1 MNDNHF
7 RIKNYPIPMRQ
18 KTAARIAA
26 VQFSFQRLFVE
37 DISEITLADFLE
49 YYAPDVAEDLHVK
62 EIDISHFQQLVF
74 SFDINRPM
82 VEELISRSLSSGWS
96 VERLSKAEFTIL
108 FVAICELK
116 FVMKTPT
123 KVILAEY
130 IAIADAYNC
139 DIGFI
144 NAILDKN
151 AKLLRQNEI
160 LSSFKQ

>member
-1 MNDNHF
+1 
-7 RIKNYPIPMRQ
+7 MR
-18 KTAARIAA
+18 KKSAARIAA

-37 DISEITLADFLE
+37 EVLEVNLAEFVE
-49 YYAPDVAEDLHVK
+49 YYASDVAEELQVK
-62 EIDISHFQQLVF
+62 EIDISHFNQLVL
-74 SFDINRPM
+74 SFEINRPK
-82 VEELISRSLSSGWS
+82 VEKLISSSLSSGWS

-116 FVMKTPT
+116 YVMKTPA

-139 DIGFI
+139 DVSFI